1 MSRKPTFIPR
11 TPRVDARHEAVLIAS
26 DGGEMDVVVTDLS
39 NRGFRIE
46 AHEALFI
53 GENIMIGEH
62 VRLRVPRYG
71 DFPAQIRWALGCE
84 AGGIF
89 LEPVKDLEA

>member
-1 MSRKPTFIPR
+1 MTRVPTFIPR
-11 TPRVDARHEAVLIAS
+11 APRIDARHPAVLVAS

-39 NRGFRIE
+39 GRGFRIE
-46 AHEALFI
+46 SDQTLFI

-62 VRLRVPRYG
+62 VRLRVDRYG
-71 DFPAQIRWALGCE
+71 DFPAQIRWALGNE

-89 LEPVKDLEA
+89 LEPIQNLES

>member
-1 MSRKPTFIPR
+1 MTRVPKLIPR
-11 TPRVDARHEAVLIAS
+11 APRIDARHPAVLIAS

-46 AHEALFI
+46 ADQALFI

-62 VRLRVPRYG
+62 VRLRVDRYG
-71 DFPAQIRWALGCE
+71 DFPAQIRWALGSE

-89 LEPVKDLEA
+89 LEPVQDLDA

>member
-1 MSRKPTFIPR
+1 MNREPTFFPR
-11 TPRVDARHEAVLIAS
+11 TPRIDARYPAVLVAS
-26 DGGEMDVVVTDLS
+26 DGGEIDVTVTDLS
-39 NRGFRIE
+39 SRGFRVE
-46 AHEALFI
+46 AGQNLFI
-53 GENIMIGEH
+53 GENILIGEH
-62 VRLRVPRYG
+62 VHLRVARYG

>member
-1 MSRKPTFIPR
+1 MTREPKFIPR
-11 TPRVDARHEAVLIAS
+11 TPRVDARHTAVLIAS

-39 NRGFRIE
+39 SRGFRIE
-46 AHEALFI
+46 AQENLFI

-62 VRLRVPRYG
+62 VRLRVERYG

-89 LEPVKDLEA
+89 LEPMQDLDA

>member
-1 MSRKPTFIPR
+1 MSRGPTFIPR
-11 TPRVDARHEAVLIAS
+11 TPRIDARHAAVLIAS

-39 NRGFRIE
+39 SRGFRIE
-46 AHEALFI
+46 AKENLFI

-62 VRLRVPRYG
+62 VRLRVERYG

-89 LEPVKDLEA
+89 LEPMQDLDA

>member
-1 MSRKPTFIPR
+1 MSREPTFIPR
-11 TPRVDARHEAVLIAS
+11 TPRIDARHPAVLIAS
-26 DGGEMDVVVTDLS
+26 DGGEMHVTVTDLS

-46 AHEALFI
+46 ADETLFI
-53 GENIMIGEH
+53 GENILIGEH
-62 VRLRVPRYG
+62 VRLRVERYG

>member
-1 MSRKPTFIPR
+1 MTRVPTFIPR
-11 TPRVDARHEAVLIAS
+11 APRIDARHPAVLVAS

-39 NRGFRIE
+39 SRGFRIE
-46 AHEALFI
+46 AEQDLFI

-62 VRLRVPRYG
+62 VRLRVERYG
-71 DFPAQIRWALGCE
+71 DFPAQVRWALGCE

>member
-1 MSRKPTFIPR
+1 MSREPTFIPR
-11 TPRVDARHEAVLIAS
+11 TPRIDARHPAVLIAS

-39 NRGFRIE
+39 SRGFRVE
-46 AHEALFI
+46 ADEALFI

-62 VRLRVPRYG
+62 VRLRVSRYG

-89 LEPVKDLEA
+89 LEPTQDLDA

>member
-1 MSRKPTFIPR
+1 MTLEPKIIPR
-11 TPRVDARHEAVLIAS
+11 TPRIDARHPAVLIAS
-26 DGGEMDVVVTDLS
+26 DGAEMDVTVTDLS

-46 AHEALFI
+46 ADQTLFI

-62 VRLRVPRYG
+62 VRLRVERYG

-89 LEPVKDLEA
+89 LEPVQNLES